1 MPILDTLNTVA
12 SALFSNLAPFH
23 VLFYS
28 TLLGTELFQTFI
40 NTKIAFLALPRSAFT
55 TLQRR
60 IFPIYFLSQT
70 ILVVLSAITF
80 PPHGVSS
87 LLMRRGDW
95 IPYAVATVTSVMNL
109 AVYGPKT
116 QKAMVDCIHQETRD
130 SRKTRENGAIDGPS
144 QEMKSLRRAF
154 SRHHAMSIHL
164 NLTSI
169 GAMVFYG
176 WRLASRLTVH
186 T

>member
-1 MPILDTLNTVA
+1 MDCEQEAKLTLTLKQPLFAVNMPILDTLTTVA

-40 NTKIAFLALPRSAFT
+40 NTKVAFIALPRSAFT

-60 IFPIYFLSQT
+60 IFPVYFLSQT
-70 ILVVLSAITF
+70 TLVVLSAITF

-87 LLMRRGDW
+87 LIMRRGDW
-95 IPYAVATVTSVMNL
+95 IPYAVATVTSVLNL

-116 QKAMVDCIHQETRD
+116 QKAMVDCVHQ
-130 SRKTRENGAIDGPS
+130 GA
-144 QEMKSLRRAF
+144 
-154 SRHHAMSIHL
+154 
-164 NLTSI
+164 
-169 GAMVFYG
+169 
-176 WRLASRLTVH
+176 
-186 T
+186 